1 MSEVTEI
8 QEQQPKTYT
17 EAEVAELV
25 AGLKRNNEQLLA
37 EKKEA
42 SRAKQEAEQAR
53 IQAEQ
58 QQAKKSGEL
67 EQFEQS
73 LRKQYEPVIA
83 EKDARLAAREA
94 RILSSERKA
103 VIAGFSGILIDES
116 ASDILAMMVKTE
128 FNGDEVVTKFVNA
141 DGSVITTDPAQFKKY
156 LCEHKAFSHLIKAD
170 ASSGGG
176 AGGNKV
182 PGGAGKTMKRSE
194 FDNLN
199 PSAKRQFMAA
209 GGTLTE

>member
-1 MSEVTEI
+1 MLFRS
-8 QEQQPKTYT
+8 
-17 EAEVAELV
+17 
-25 AGLKRNNEQLLA
+25 
-37 EKKEA
+37 
-42 SRAKQEAEQAR
+42 
-53 IQAEQ
+53 
-58 QQAKKSGEL
+58 
-67 EQFEQS
+67 QFEQS

-83 EKDARLAAREA
+83 EKDARLAARES

-176 AGGNKV
+176 AGGNKN

-199 PSAKRQFMAA
+199 PSAKRQFVAA